1 MNYGCVLLADS
12 HPPMLEGVRSLL
24 QELFEAV
31 VMVAD
36 EASLLRAAEQLKPEL
51 AVVDVSLPLAGRV
64 NVVSLLRERYPELKV
79 IALSVHDEPLVAE
92 RVISSG
98 AAGFVLKRSAHSDL
112 VTAVHE
118 VLAGRT
124 YVSPAVGMRRTVA
137 AQ

>member
-51 AVVDVSLPLAGRV
+51 AVVDVSLPLWHRCV
-64 NVVSLLRERYPELKV
+64 
-79 IALSVHDEPLVAE
+79 
-92 RVISSG
+92 
-98 AAGFVLKRSAHSDL
+98 
-112 VTAVHE
+112 
-118 VLAGRT
+118 
-124 YVSPAVGMRRTVA
+124 
-137 AQ
+137 